1 MPKQVIKSSAD
12 KIVEMVL
19 RDGYELYVDEKGDPL
34 IVRPDSPM
42 VARSIKSKQIRGYVS
57 KLHWEVLHK
66 SIQAHTVDSVITTL
80 EGIASSS
87 GERKEV
93 FNRVAYLDG
102 IIYYDV
108 GDDKHVIEITKDGWA
123 VKTSCSV
130 LFRRYQHQ
138 IAQELPIEGGDLKNI
153 CNYLNVSTEAHKIL
167 LTTYLPVAL
176 FPDIARQLLLM
187 HGPQGSG
194 KSTALSLI
202 RSLIDP
208 SVIPLLTPPT
218 NNLDISRD
226 ANHNYCF
233 YLDNVSG
240 IDQKLSDA
248 MCRLV
253 TGSSLTKREL
263 YSDDEDVIYR
273 LKRAVGLNGVAQFA
287 NNPDL
292 LDRCL
297 IVQLERISEHDRRLD
312 NELQEQFNLEK
323 PKLLGALYSAIAGI
337 LASLDEVKSFGL
349 TLPRMADYYLHAA
362 TASQVI
368 GFGVEGFVDAY
379 NRNVDEQNQ
388 ESINASTVGI
398 LLLDFM
404 TIHGDC
410 WQGSASTLYSAL
422 SELADGNSTLSKYP
436 RSPAWIWRKIQEIK
450 PTLESIGILA
460 DKDDSVRPRRIIL
473 TKTEKFKPVPSD
485 QLPHSPLDYTQPANT
500 TSTKATEYSTPH
512 VSKEEYLKR
521 KEARYSCN

>member
-1 MPKQVIKSSAD
+1 MPNQIIKSNAD
-12 KIVEMVL
+12 KIVEMML
-19 RDGYELYVDEKGDPL
+19 SDGYKLYLDDKSDPF

-42 VARSIKSKQIRGYVS
+42 VARSIKSRQIRGYVS

-66 SIQAHTVDSVITTL
+66 SIQAHTVDSVVTTL

-102 IIYYDV
+102 VIYYDV
-108 GDDKHVIEITKDGWA
+108 GDDKHVIEITKNGWS
-123 VKTSCSV
+123 VKTLCPV

-138 IAQELPIEGGDLKNI
+138 IAQDLPIEGGDLKNI

-167 LTTYLPVAL
+167 LTTYLPVSL

-218 NNLDISRD
+218 SNLDISRD

-297 IVQLERISEHDRRLD
+297 IVQLERISEQNRRLD
-312 NELQEQFNLEK
+312 NDLQELFNQEK
-323 PKLLGALYSAIAGI
+323 PKLLGALYTAVSGI
-337 LASLDEVKSFGL
+337 LVSLDEVKGQGL

-362 TASQVI
+362 TASHVI
-368 GFGVEGFVDAY
+368 GYGVENFVKAY
-379 NRNVDEQNQ
+379 DQNVNEQNQ

-404 TIHGDC
+404 TLRGDR
-410 WQGSASTLYSAL
+410 WEGSSSTLYTAL

-436 RSPAWIWRKIQEIK
+436 RSPAWIWRKIQEIR

-460 DKDDSVRPRRIIL
+460 EKDDSVRPRRIIL
-473 TKTEKFKPVPSD
+473 SKTEKFKPVPSD
-485 QLPHSPLDYTQPANT
+485 QLPQSPLDNTQPANT
-500 TSTKATEYSTPH
+500 TNNKIIEYSMLS
-512 VSKEEYLKR
+512 VSKEDWRKR
-521 KEARYSCN
+521 QEARYSCN

>member
-1 MPKQVIKSSAD
+1 MPKIIIKSSAD
-12 KIVEMVL
+12 KLVEMVL
-19 RDGYELYVDEKGDPL
+19 RDGYELYVDEKNDPF
-34 IVRPDSPM
+34 IVWPGSPM
-42 VARSIKSKQIRGYVS
+42 VARAIRSKLMRGYVS
-57 KLHWEVLHK
+57 QLHWEALNKSVL
-66 SIQAHTVDSVITTL
+66 SHTVDAVITTL
-80 EGIASSS
+80 EGIASTS
-87 GERKEV
+87 GEKKEV
-93 FNRVAYLDG
+93 FNRVAYVDG
-102 IIYYDV
+102 VIYYDI
-108 GDDKHVIEITKDGWA
+108 GDDKRVIEITKDGWTI
-123 VKTSCSV
+123 KTTCPV

-138 IAQELPIEGGDLKNI
+138 VVQDLPEEGGDLKNI
-153 CNYLNVSTEAHKIL
+153 CNYLNVSSDAHKIL

-176 FPDIARQLLLM
+176 FPEIARQLLLM

-194 KSTALSLI
+194 KSTALGLI

-253 TGSSLTKREL
+253 TGSALTKREL
-263 YSDDEDVIYR
+263 YSDDEDVIYK

-297 IVQLERISEHDRRLD
+297 IVQLERIGEQSRRLD
-312 NELQEQFNLEK
+312 NDLLSQFREEK
-323 PKLLGALYSAIAGI
+323 PKLLGALYSVVSGI
-337 LASLDEVKSFGL
+337 LASLSEIEKL
-349 TLPRMADYYLHAA
+349 HLPLPRMADYYLHAA
-362 TASQVI
+362 TAAHVV
-368 GFGVEGFVDAY
+368 GYGVEGFVKAY
-379 NRNVDEQNQ
+379 EQNVNEQNQ

-404 TIHGDC
+404 SLRGDK
-410 WQGSASTLYSAL
+410 WEGSSSTLYTAL
-422 SELADGNSTLSKYP
+422 SSLAEGNSTLSKYP

-460 DKDDSVRPRRIIL
+460 EKDDSVRPRRIIL
-473 TKTEKFKPVPSD
+473 TTTEKFKPVPVD
-485 QLPHSPLDYTQPANT
+485 QLLRSPLDDESLANT
-500 TSTKATEYSTPH
+500 TSTKE
-512 VSKEEYLKR
+512 SKYTAPWLSHEEFIKR
-521 KEARYSCN
+521 HPGRH